1 MNNQIEKE
9 IQKILKSRRNE
20 AESLASYNLSRAR
33 ENEEFVLL
41 EKETNALKM
50 EIAKKEIENENV
62 EKLLEKLE
70 KNQKNMQKTLKK
82 MNISS
87 IEPNYYCKQCNDTG
101 VSNGKYCKCK
111 NAILS
116 EILLKKSG
124 LSLKQLPSFEES
136 SVGKNGKLVY
146 EKLEQWSK
154 KYPNVNLKNVF
165 LTGKVGNGKTY
176 LCSCIAND
184 LISRGYYV
192 FFNSAF
198 ATNNDFLEFCKT
210 NNENILNQYLNC
222 DVLII
227 DDFGSEPLLNNVTEN
242 YFYLIINERLIKN
255 KSTIIN
261 SNLMPDEILD
271 RYGERI
277 FSRIMNKR
285 SSLVIELLGDDKR
298 IK

>member
-1 MNNQIEKE
+1 MNSQLEKE
-9 IQKILKSRRNE
+9 IQKVLKNRRHE

-33 ENEEFVLL
+33 ENEEFVVL

-70 KNQKNMQKTLKK
+70 KNQKNMQKMLKK
-82 MNISS
+82 LNISS
-87 IEPNYYCKQCNDTG
+87 IEPNYFCKQCNDTG

-124 LSLKQLPSFEES
+124 FNKISNFTEVQIDEI
-136 SVGKNGKLVY
+136 NGLLY
-146 EKLEQWSK
+146 SK
-154 KYPNVNLKNVF
+154 IKEWCDKYPNVSRFNIF
-165 LTGKVGNGKTY
+165 LTGKVGVGKTT
-176 LCSCIAND
+176 LCECIANE
-184 LISRGYYV
+184 LIQKHQFVLYTT
-192 FFNSAF
+192 AF
-198 ATNNDFLEFCKT
+198 LMNKNFLEYCKT
-210 NNENILNQYLNC
+210 GNEEMLNSYLNA

-227 DDFGSEPLLNNVTEN
+227 DDLGTEPLLNNVTEN